1 MRVQKTPMTR
11 KSSKTLC
18 LLRQQI
24 LADRNGKP
32 FEDSTEM
39 IRQIREERTQHLLDI
54 SSGKY
59 NENNFPNS

>member
-1 MRVQKTPMTR
+1 MRVQKTPITR
-11 KSSKTLC
+11 KSSKTLR
-18 LLRQQI
+18 LLRQQA

-39 IRQIREERTQHLLDI
+39 IRQMREERTQHLLDI

-59 NENNFPNS
+59 NANNFPNS